1 MKPLIEYKTYL
12 RYEKRVFRKI
22 GSQHFSNKKVLDIGC
37 GWGVNSSL
45 IAQVAKRVT
54 AIDVKERPSWKQL
67 TSTKLRFGVADALSL
82 SFKDSS
88 FDVAYAR
95 NLLHHSDNPQVA
107 LEEMKRVVKPNGKI
121 IIAEANRY
129 NPIFYIHMTK
139 IWKHEHFTRSH
150 FEKLIKEY
158 FIDSHFYYFEAQYYP
173 TDIEIIH
180 KIERLWEILVE
191 KIMFFHPFLSYNI
204 AVIKNLK

>member
-22 GSQHFSNKKVLDIGC
+22 GPQHFSNKKVLDIGC

-45 IAQVAKRVT
+45 IAQVAKSVM
-54 AIDVKERPSWKQL
+54 AVDIKERPNWKQK
-67 TSTKLRFGVADALSL
+67 TTKLLKFKVADVLSL
-82 SFKDSS
+82 PFKDSS

-95 NLLHHSDNPQVA
+95 NLIHHVDNPLLA
-107 LEEMKRVVKPNGKI
+107 LKEMKRVVKPNGKI

-139 IWKHEHFTRSH
+139 IWKHEHFTRPH
-150 FEKLIKEY
+150 LKNLIKNVY
-158 FIDSHFYYFEAQYYP
+158 IDSHFYYFEAQYFP
-173 TDIEIIH
+173 TDIEIVHI
-180 KIERLWEILVE
+180 IERLWEMLVE
-191 KIMFFHPFLSYNI
+191 KINLYHSFLSYNI
-204 AVIKNLK
+204 VVTKNLK

>member
-22 GSQHFSNKKVLDIGC
+22 GSKHFSNKKVLDIGC
-37 GWGVNSSL
+37 GWGLNSNL
-45 IAQVAKRVT
+45 IAQVAKSVV
-54 AIDVKERPSWKQL
+54 AVDIKERPSWKQL
-67 TSTKLRFGVADALSL
+67 ATRLLRFKVADALSL
-82 SFKDSS
+82 PFKDSS
-88 FDVAYAR
+88 FDVVYAR
-95 NLLHHSDNPQVA
+95 NLIHHVDNPKIA
-107 LEEMKRVVKPNGKI
+107 LKEMKRVVKSNGKI

-139 IWKHEHFTRSH
+139 IWKHEHFTRTY
-150 FEKLIKEY
+150 FKKLINDI
-158 FIDSHFYYFEAQYYP
+158 FIDPHFYYFEAQYYP

-191 KIMFFHPFLSYNI
+191 KINFYHAFLSYNI
-204 AVIKNLK
+204 AAIKNLK